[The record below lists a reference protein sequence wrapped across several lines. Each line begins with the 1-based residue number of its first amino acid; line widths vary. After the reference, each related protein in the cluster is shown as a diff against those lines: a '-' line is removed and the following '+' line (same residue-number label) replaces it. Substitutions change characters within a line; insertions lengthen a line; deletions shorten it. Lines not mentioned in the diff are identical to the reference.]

1 MFCRLHTRKGSL
13 MATSSIKEQLINMFS
28 KVMAGTV
35 SREEGTMLLNYL
47 VKEKQAET
55 VRELVYL
62 IETPPPGVFP
72 KTILHTIALSRNRA
86 FYNIMVAGLCSK
98 HEDVSLL
105 AAEELGR
112 LKTAEAKNTLVE
124 HLKSER
130 YHVRKVSAAA
140 LAQNYEDGPAMVEK
154 ELLSNPEPFFRT
166 TYAQALTRAGK
177 NGIAALL
184 NVMNTGSSAAAVA
197 SAEALTSI
205 ATELDEKE
213 IQQVF
218 HALMSAG
225 DRKDSML
232 IIAILKLAGTLS
244 SRVRGFEGYVKAFT
258 DHPADIVRDEAK
270 AALRLIKET

>member
-1 MFCRLHTRKGSL
+1 M
-13 MATSSIKEQLINMFS
+13 SSIKEQLTNMFS

-47 VKEKQAET
+47 VKERQAET
-55 VRELVYL
+55 VKELVCL

-86 FYNIMVAGLCSK
+86 FYNIIVAGLCSK

-105 AAEELGR
+105 AAEELGK
-112 LKTAEAKNTLVE
+112 LKTAEARNTLVE
-124 HLKSER
+124 HLKSDR
-130 YHVRKVSAAA
+130 CHVRKVSATA

-166 TYAQALTRAGK
+166 TYAQALARAGK
-177 NGIAALL
+177 RGIPALL
-184 NVMNTGSSAAAVA
+184 TVMNTGSSAAGVA
-197 SAEALTSI
+197 AAEALTSI
-205 ATELDEKE
+205 AADLDEKE

-218 HALMSAG
+218 HALMAAG
-225 DRKDSML
+225 DRKDNML
-232 IIAILKLAGTLS
+232 IIAILKLAGALS
-244 SRVRGFEGYVKAFT
+244 SRVRGFEGYVRAFA
-258 DHPADIVRDEAK
+258 DHQADIVRDEAK

>member
-1 MFCRLHTRKGSL
+1 M
-13 MATSSIKEQLINMFS
+13 SSIKEQLINMFS

-47 VKEKQAET
+47 VREKQAET
-55 VRELVYL
+55 VRELVYM

-86 FYNIMVAGLCSK
+86 FYNIMIAGLCSK

-105 AAEELGR
+105 AAEELGK
-112 LKTAEAKNTLVE
+112 LKTVEAKNALVE

-130 YHVRKVSAAA
+130 YHVRKVSATA

-166 TYAQALTRAGK
+166 TYAQALAKAGK
-177 NGIAALL
+177 NGFTALL
-184 NVMNTGSSAAAVA
+184 HVMSTGSSAAAVA
-197 SAEALTSI
+197 SAEALTSV
-205 ATELDEKE
+205 ANELDEKDV
-213 IQQVF
+213 QQVF

-244 SRVRGFEGYVKAFT
+244 SRVRGFEGYVKAFL

>member
-1 MFCRLHTRKGSL
+1 M
-13 MATSSIKEQLINMFS
+13 SSIKEQLINMFS

-47 VKEKQAET
+47 VKERQAET

-105 AAEELGR
+105 AAEELGK

-130 YHVRKVSAAA
+130 YHVRKVSATA

-166 TYAQALTRAGK
+166 TYAQALARAGK
-177 NGIAALL
+177 RGIAALL
-184 NVMNTGSSAAAVA
+184 NVMNTGSSAAGVA
-197 SAEALTSI
+197 SAEALTSV
-205 ATELDEKE
+205 ANELDEKDM
-213 IQQVF
+213 QQVF
-218 HALMSAG
+218 YALMSAG

-244 SRVRGFEGYVKAFT
+244 SRVRGFEGYVRAFA